1 MDVAITK
8 EEFKKLDEMPRN
20 NEFYKKFCWGTVE
33 RSEPGTY
40 KMILK
45 VYCHPVFKQ
54 MLANE
59 YSRLMPTYEEKY
71 SRFEELEKQHD
82 GMILDMFD
90 DGAKAIEDRT
100 FNWLILNPRKLEE
113 KKDENGNHLME
124 FVGLYSDDE
133 VTFWVS
139 DKMEK
144 ARKEIVDRQFEA
156 IRQLVFEEVT
166 V

>member
-1 MDVAITK
+1 
-8 EEFKKLDEMPRN
+8 
-20 NEFYKKFCWGTVE
+20 
-33 RSEPGTY
+33 
-40 KMILK
+40 
-45 VYCHPVFKQ
+45 
-54 MLANE
+54 
-59 YSRLMPTYEEKY
+59 
-71 SRFEELEKQHD
+71 
-82 GMILDMFD
+82 
-90 DGAKAIEDRT
+90 
-100 FNWLILNPRKLEE
+100 
-113 KKDENGNHLME
+113 ME